1 MKMTMTPKEVT
12 VGLPIEFEDLLFY
25 AKSLKFTDR
34 PDYNFI
40 KKMFD
45 AVIFRA

>member
-1 MKMTMTPKEVT
+1 MNLTPKEIT
-12 VGLPIEFEDLLFY
+12 LGLPIEFEDLLFY
-25 AKSLKFTDR
+25 TRSLKFVDK
-34 PDYNFI
+34 PDYGFI